1 MTRLAPLFAAAQLEN
16 RALLIG
22 YLPAGFPTVKGASAM
37 IAAMVEGGVDLVE
50 VGLPYSDPIMDGPV
64 IQRASEIAIQ
74 NGFHIPDVFATV
86 GNSPAPSLVMSYWN
100 PIARYGVS
108 KFAAE
113 LAAAGGVGLITPDLT
128 IEESREWRAAAVEN
142 SLAQIYVVAPSTTNE
157 RLAAVSSNCSGFI
170 YAASLMGVTGART
183 EISRGAS
190 DLVARLRE
198 RSQLPICVGLGI
210 STREQAHE
218 VAQYADGVIVGSAFI
233 KEILAAPDET
243 TGRDRVRKLAR
254 ELAAGVKR
262 G

>member
-1 MTRLAPLFAAAQLEN
+1 MTSLAPLFETAQREN

-37 IAAMVEGGVDLVE
+37 IAAMVEGGVDLIE

-64 IQRASEIAIQ
+64 IQRASEIAIN
-74 NGFHIPDVFATV
+74 NGFHIPDIFSTV
-86 GNSPAPSLVMSYWN
+86 TNSPAPSLVMSYWN
-100 PIARYGVS
+100 PIARFGVA
-108 KFAAE
+108 KFATE

-128 IEESREWRAAAVEN
+128 IEESSQWHTAATAN
-142 SLAQIYVVAPSTTNE
+142 SLERIYVVAPSTTDE
-157 RLAAVSSNCSGFI
+157 RLTAVASNCSGFI

-190 DLVARLRE
+190 DLVARLRK

-210 STREQAHE
+210 SNREQAHE

-233 KEILAAPDET
+233 KEILAAPDEAA
-243 TGRDRVRKLAR
+243 GLDRVRKLAS